1 MSLMKLL
8 SVSKSF
14 AGGRNEQG
22 RYKMA
27 EQGLLPKFAPM
38 GRTVSLAP
46 KRKSE
51 EPARRQEAKGTP
63 PAALS
68 PLQQQ
73 FFRAVEPLAE
83 PVKPVAPSP
92 RAAVCV
98 NANTVPTDWFR
109 LGNKSFVNK
118 PMGRPKP
125 LVQSQPE
132 LSLDAVKPVRND
144 LSESDL
150 QIVPASPGLK
160 PDASKPPHRR
170 WSRPELTGLAWSRLT
185 ARFFNS
191 ERVRA

>member
-8 SVSKSF
+8 SVSKSL
-14 AGGRNEQG
+14 AGGRNQPG

-38 GRTVSLAP
+38 GRPGSLAP
-46 KRKSE
+46 KRKSD
-51 EPARRQEAKGTP
+51 EPAPKQEPKGTP
-63 PAALS
+63 TIPLT

-73 FFRAVEPLAE
+73 FFRAAE
-83 PVKPVAPSP
+83 PVVEPVRTVAPSP

-98 NANTVPTDWFR
+98 NANAAPTNWFR
-109 LGNKSFVNK
+109 PGNKPFADRPV
-118 PMGRPKP
+118 GRTRP
-125 LVQSQPE
+125 LSPERAE

-150 QIVPASPGLK
+150 QIVPAKPETK
-160 PDASKPPHRR
+160 PDASKLPHPRL
-170 WSRPELTGLAWSRLT
+170 SRPELAGLAWSRLT